1 MAQTITFRP
10 VTPDELPTVLAIYD
24 RARKFMAAH
33 GNPRQWN
40 TTWPT
45 RNLMSW
51 PDKIRFA
58 KFARGWY
65 NSCNC
70 AVPCAGKVRS

>member
-1 MAQTITFRP
+1 MAQTITFRL

-51 PDKIRFA
+51 PDKSA
-58 KFARGWY
+58 LQ
-65 NSCNC
+65 NSPGAGII
-70 AVPCAGKVRS
+70 AVIAQCPAPEK